1 MKSPKEYRIRKI
13 ERYKNELPKDKV
25 LSFFVKIATL
35 FQLEMCGLFLADYL
49 TDYDNAIARI
59 AASAVFVVLDLFYA
73 NKKYSKEMRKE
84 RLETELRLQDSL
96 NLDMAKECIKQ
107 EIDSISNRQKNS
119 LCWSTAHFVIGTA
132 FMILSTCGKF
142 DIALTSLGLYEFL
155 NSFDGVVKQM
165 NLHESKMDL
174 EESLELGEI
183 REIRR

>member
-132 FMILSTCGKF
+132 FMFLSIYGKF

-174 EESLELGEI
+174 QESLELGEI

>member
-84 RLETELRLQDSL
+84 RL
-96 NLDMAKECIKQ
+96 
-107 EIDSISNRQKNS
+107 
-119 LCWSTAHFVIGTA
+119 
-132 FMILSTCGKF
+132 
-142 DIALTSLGLYEFL
+142 
-155 NSFDGVVKQM
+155 
-165 NLHESKMDL
+165 
-174 EESLELGEI
+174 
-183 REIRR
+183 